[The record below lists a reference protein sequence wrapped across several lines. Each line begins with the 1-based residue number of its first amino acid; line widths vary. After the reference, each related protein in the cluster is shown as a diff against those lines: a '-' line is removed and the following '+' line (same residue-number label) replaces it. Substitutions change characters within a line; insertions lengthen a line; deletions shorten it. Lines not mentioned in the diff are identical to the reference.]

1 MNPMNRCKKLLDSV
15 LLAALGAVLMP
26 AALFSS
32 PAAAQT
38 AQIPNTQNEAANGGR
53 NFPVGTLRGQ
63 FMVVNYP
70 QIQLD
75 GNTEQL
81 APGARIISAN
91 RMLVMPA
98 SITGQNL
105 LVNYTRDAAGLVRDV
120 WILTPE
126 EAATKRASAEK
137 PLLNFWPFVAS
148 DSSPR
153 DDGKTPFDQL
163 PRYGQ

>member
-1 MNPMNRCKKLLDSV
+1 MNRCKNLLNSV
-15 LLAALGAVLMP
+15 VLAAFGAVLVP

-32 PAAAQT
+32 SATAQT

-70 QIQLD
+70 EIQLD
-75 GNTEQL
+75 GKAERL
-81 APGARIISAN
+81 SPGGRIMSAN

-105 LVNYTRDAAGLVRDV
+105 LVNYTRDAAGLVREV
-120 WILTPE
+120 WILTPD

-137 PLLNFWPFVAS
+137 PLLNFWPFVA
-148 DSSPR
+148 DSGPR

>member
-1 MNPMNRCKKLLDSV
+1 MNRCKTFLNALLS
-15 LLAALGAVLMP
+15 AALCAVV
-26 AALFSS
+26 AS
-32 PAAAQT
+32 AAAQT
-38 AQIPNTQNEAANGGR
+38 AIIPDTQNEAANGGR
-53 NFPVGTLRGQ
+53 NFPAGTLRGQ

-70 QIQLD
+70 EIQLD
-75 GNTEQL
+75 GKAERL
-81 APGARIISAN
+81 SPGARIMSAT

-105 LVNYTRDAAGLVRDV
+105 LVNYTRDAAGLVREV
-120 WILTPE
+120 WILTPG
-126 EAATKRASAEK
+126 EAATKRASADK

-148 DSSPR
+148 DNGPR